1 MAIILKIQRTATEK
15 QEVEKVILKARR
27 TLDGKILIGDHP
39 EVDITILPKINKI
52 VAFPKAEMDDE
63 IYETQKRLFDHL
75 VKYGVVE
82 YDSIQGGNLFMS
94 MEAKISEMKEGD
106 NIQYLLYAVS
116 VFLEKDLPFYNEKES
131 FEKEMEKRLL
141 EPEIDEFTEHNPE
154 RFHRQVKGSLR
165 PNMRPYGISTIYRI

>member
-1 MAIILKIQRTATEK
+1 MAIILKIQRTPTAKE
-15 QEVEKVILKARR
+15 EVEKIILKARR
-27 TLDGKILIGDHP
+27 TLDGKILIRDHP
-39 EVDITILPKINKI
+39 EVDIIILPKISKI
-52 VAFPKAEMDDE
+52 VSFPKAEMDDE
-63 IYETQKRLFDHL
+63 IYDTQKRLFDHL
-75 VKYGVVE
+75 TKYGVIE
-82 YDSIQGGNLFMS
+82 YDSVQAGNLFMS

-116 VFLEKDLPFYNEKES
+116 VFLEEDLPYYDEKEN

-154 RFHRQVKGSLR
+154 RFHRQVKGTLR

>member
-1 MAIILKIQRTATEK
+1 MAIILKIKKTPAAKEEIEK
-15 QEVEKVILKARR
+15 IILQARR
-27 TLDGKILIGDHP
+27 TLDGKILIQDHP

-63 IYETQKRLFDHL
+63 IYDTQKRLFDHL
-75 VKYGVVE
+75 VAYGVVE
-82 YDSIQGGNLFMS
+82 YDSVQGGNLFMS

-106 NIQYLLYAVS
+106 EIQYLLYAIS
-116 VFLEKDLPFYNEKES
+116 VFLEKDLPYYKDKES
-131 FEKEMEKRLL
+131 YEKEMEKRLL
-141 EPEIDEFTEHNPE
+141 EPEIDEYTEHNPE